1 MMPSDPAVYG
11 PFAGILA
18 MALATYA
25 TRVAGFWLMGHV
37 PLTLR
42 VRRML
47 ETLPGAIVVATVA
60 PLVAR
65 AGMPGMIG
73 IGVTLASMVLR
84 RNEFLAVALGLTAVS
99 LARAVG
105 L

>member
-1 MMPSDPAVYG
+1 MPSDLYG
-11 PFAGILA
+11 PFAGIAA

-25 TRVAGFWLMGHV
+25 TRFAGFWLMGHV
-37 PLTLR
+37 PVTRR

-60 PLVAR
+60 PLVAK
-65 AGMPGMIG
+65 AGAPGLVG

-99 LARAVG
+99 FARAFG

>member
-1 MMPSDPAVYG
+1 MPSDLYG
-11 PFAGILA
+11 PSVGIIA

-25 TRVAGFWLMGHV
+25 TRFAGYWLMGHV
-37 PLTLR
+37 PVTLR

-60 PLVAR
+60 PLVAK
-65 AGMPGMIG
+65 AGAPGVIG
-73 IGVTLASMVLR
+73 IGVTLASMFLR
-84 RNEFLAVALGLTAVS
+84 RNEFLAVALGLTAIS
-99 LARAVG
+99 LARAMG

>member
-1 MMPSDPAVYG
+1 MTPNDPMVFG
-11 PFAGILA
+11 PFAGIMV

-37 PLTLR
+37 PMTLR

-65 AGMPGMIG
+65 AGVPGLIA
-73 IGVTLASMVLR
+73 IAVTLVSMILR
-84 RNEFLAVALGLTAVS
+84 RNEFLAAALGLTAVS
-99 LARAVG
+99 LARGFG

>member
-1 MMPSDPAVYG
+1 MPSDLYG
-11 PFAGILA
+11 PFAGIVA

-25 TRVAGFWLMGHV
+25 TRFAGYWLMGHV
-37 PLTLR
+37 PVTLR

-60 PLVAR
+60 PLVAK
-65 AGMPGMIG
+65 AGAPGVIG
-73 IGVTLASMVLR
+73 IGVTLASMLLR
-84 RNEFLAVALGLTAVS
+84 RNEFLAVALGLAAIS
-99 LARAVG
+99 LARAMG

>member
-1 MMPSDPAVYG
+1 MIRTTYG
-11 PFAGILA
+11 PMAGILA
-18 MALATYA
+18 MALATYV

-47 ETLPGAIVVATVA
+47 EMLPGAIVVATVA
-60 PLVAR
+60 PLVAK
-65 AGMPGMIG
+65 AGLPGLIG
-73 IGVTLASMVLR
+73 ISVTLASMLLR

-99 LARAVG
+99 LARAFG

>member
-1 MMPSDPAVYG
+1 MPSDLYG
-11 PFAGILA
+11 PFAGVAA
-18 MALATYA
+18 MALATYL
-25 TRVAGFWLMGHV
+25 TRFAGFWLMGHV
-37 PLTLR
+37 PVTLR

-60 PLVAR
+60 PLVAK
-65 AGMPGMIG
+65 AGAPGLIG
-73 IGVTLASMVLR
+73 IGVTLVSMFLR

-99 LARAVG
+99 LARAFG

>member
-1 MMPSDPAVYG
+1 MPSDLYG
-11 PFAGILA
+11 PFAGIAA

-25 TRVAGFWLMGHV
+25 TRFAGYWLMGHV
-37 PLTLR
+37 PVTLR

-60 PLVAR
+60 PLVAK
-65 AGMPGMIG
+65 AGVPGVIG
-73 IGVTLASMVLR
+73 IGVTLASMFLR
-84 RNEFLAVALGLTAVS
+84 RNEFLAVALGLTAIS
-99 LARAVG
+99 LARAMG